1 MQNKLEELFEK
12 LPKLNLSI
20 SGTRVLITWLTVV
33 VVTDLVYRY
42 VL

>member
-12 LPKLNLSI
+12 LPKFNLSI
-20 SGTRVLITWLTVV
+20 SGTRVVVTWLTVIV
-33 VVTDLVYRY
+33 LADLVYRY